1 MDEMPSYVP
10 MLRRPGCA
18 GSARRRFR
26 HPAEGPDG
34 GPVGLQPVSRG
45 MRQKSA
51 PAVPSN
57 GDHLTGTLPRRKMQ
71 MAVGEDGLIMAT
83 VRAEAVI
90 RVPAERVW
98 DAIADVGAVHRR
110 LLPGRVTDARIED
123 DTRVLTMPDGSE
135 IRELI
140 VSIDHHSRRLAYAV
154 VEGQKLPVT
163 YHHATFQVFDEGEHS
178 RLI

>member
-1 MDEMPSYVP
+1 M
-10 MLRRPGCA
+10 
-18 GSARRRFR
+18 
-26 HPAEGPDG
+26 
-34 GPVGLQPVSRG
+34 
-45 MRQKSA
+45 
-51 PAVPSN
+51 PSN

-178 RLI
+178 RLIWLTNVLPHAMAAAVQARTERGIVEIKQVVETEAEHSIPDA